1 MIKLT
6 YSCKTCNSENIIK
19 NGKNRA
25 GSQTYKCK
33 DCSNY
38 GVLDSVK
45 RTAHIDDGM
54 IKAVLLERNSLRSA
68 GRILEISHVTVWNY
82 LKKAQQ
88 LEHFKTSIAPMQ
100 TGDRTVL
107 S

>member
-38 GVLDSVK
+38 GVLESVK
-45 RTAHIDDGM
+45 RTAQIDESM

-68 GRILEISHVTVWNY
+68 GRILGISHVTVWNY
-82 LKKAQQ
+82 LKKSPAIRI
-88 LEHFKTSIAPMQ
+88 F
-100 TGDRTVL
+100 
-107 S
+107 

>member
-1 MIKLT
+1 
-6 YSCKTCNSENIIK
+6 
-19 NGKNRA
+19 
-25 GSQTYKCK
+25 
-33 DCSNY
+33 
-38 GVLDSVK
+38 
-45 RTAHIDDGM
+45 M
-54 IKAVLLERNSLRSA
+54 IKAVLLEKNSLRSA
-68 GRILEISHVTVWNY
+68 GRILGISHVTVWNY

>member
-1 MIKLT
+1 MIELT

-45 RTAHIDDGM
+45 RTAQI
-54 IKAVLLERNSLRSA
+54 LYYLSNSFS
-68 GRILEISHVTVWNY
+68 
-82 LKKAQQ
+82 KKLYMLHLQ
-88 LEHFKTSIAPMQ
+88 FKY
-100 TGDRTVL
+100 
-107 S
+107 